1 MRLADGRSR
10 VSRQK
15 GNCEGEECE
24 VFPISGGSDHCDQPR
39 GFLTSWV
46 GIQVSNNQLLSTGVT
61 GMLVGVGVGTCNGVR
76 ASSQI
81 TSRSKSWSREGSRV
95 TVI

>member
-1 MRLADGRSR
+1 MRFADGRSR

-15 GNCEGEECE
+15 GNCEECE
-24 VFPISGGSDHCDQPR
+24 VLPISGGSDQPL

-61 GMLVGVGVGTCNGVR
+61 GMLVGVG
-76 ASSQI
+76 
-81 TSRSKSWSREGSRV
+81 SRNMHWGESYV
-95 TVI
+95 